1 MSAEQYFM
9 DCIYNV
15 WGEIMGKMVL
25 KTVLEAFFAGIFI
38 GIAGTVYLCSANAV
52 TGAFLFGFG
61 LLTIVCF
68 QLKLYTGAIG
78 YLVVQGRNF
87 YRYLWEL
94 LLIWLGNFAGCF
106 TVGFAVRH
114 SRTFGNIS
122 SRVDAVVQGKMA
134 DSPLSLFIL
143 SIFCGIL
150 MFTAVDAFRNEKLP
164 PVCRPVMVFLCVM
177 VFILSGFEHCIANM
191 YYFSAADRW
200 SINTLVLTLLMTLG
214 NSVGGNLFS
223 AMVKLSPRLA
233 AKVD

>member
-1 MSAEQYFM
+1 M
-9 DCIYNV
+9 
-15 WGEIMGKMVL
+15 
-25 KTVLEAFFAGIFI
+25 
-38 GIAGTVYLCSANAV
+38 
-52 TGAFLFGFG
+52 
-61 LLTIVCF
+61 
-68 QLKLYTGAIG
+68 
-78 YLVVQGRNF
+78 VQGRNF